1 MRTIW
6 STLLVYGIAFAA
18 VFGLQ
23 LLAVTRLLTWGTGAL
38 ELERDALPARRV
50 GVPASSLTLIAIALL
65 AAGRPRSLRLRLLP
79 SGVPAREIVVMV
91 VGILALSQALESLV
105 LLLDV
110 GTGPAL
116 EWMSHTMAS
125 APPLGLALAVV
136 VVGLFAP
143 VGEELFF
150 RGYMLTRLRQVWS
163 PGPAILVSAVAFGI
177 IHGEW
182 VHGLLAAGIGVYLGL
197 VTQRSGSVVPAMIC
211 HVVNNT
217 ASVLLSAWLGS
228 PQSPAP
234 NSELCVTASPG
245 RPAAPVLEPHRE
257 PRPHVPLEVARDV
270 GIHDDAPALHQAP
283 DRGILRSVVLEG
295 RHAHPAVGQRGR
307 GRELGRELRL
317 EPGARA
323 RVDQDTRDA
332 RAHAHRQLLHV
343 VRAAA
348 LSSAQ
353 LERAV
358 DDGIPAGAG

>member
-1 MRTIW
+1 MRAIW

-23 LLAVTRLLTWGTGAL
+23 LLAVTALLTWRTGTL
-38 ELERDALPARRV
+38 DLERDALTALLV

-79 SGVPAREIVVMV
+79 SGVPARQIVVMV
-91 VGILALSQALESLV
+91 VGTLALSQALESLV

-110 GTGPAL
+110 GPGPAL
-116 EWMSHTMAS
+116 EWMTRTMAS
-125 APPLGLALAVV
+125 ATPLGLALAVV

-197 VTQRSGSVVPAMIC
+197 VTERSGSVVPAMIC

-228 PQSPAP
+228 PQGHVLNAGLVIAAGLVVAWALVRLRRTWP
-234 NSELCVTASPG
+234 
-245 RPAAPVLEPHRE
+245 RPA
-257 PRPHVPLEVARDV
+257 
-270 GIHDDAPALHQAP
+270 
-283 DRGILRSVVLEG
+283 
-295 RHAHPAVGQRGR
+295 
-307 GRELGRELRL
+307 
-317 EPGARA
+317 
-323 RVDQDTRDA
+323 
-332 RAHAHRQLLHV
+332 
-343 VRAAA
+343 
-348 LSSAQ
+348 
-353 LERAV
+353 
-358 DDGIPAGAG
+358 